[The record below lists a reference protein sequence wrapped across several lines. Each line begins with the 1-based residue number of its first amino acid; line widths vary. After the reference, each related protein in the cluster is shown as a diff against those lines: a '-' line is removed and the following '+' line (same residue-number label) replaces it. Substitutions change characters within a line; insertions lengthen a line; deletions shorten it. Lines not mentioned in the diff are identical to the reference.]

1 MVFDTVRDALLDRG
15 FAVSAFPSAV
25 EAADYLDQKIDGKDV
40 SLGGSMTLS
49 QMNLPKRLA
58 AHNKIYLPSAMFD
71 GLECEV
77 DAARAM
83 ASEVYLSSVNAL
95 AETGEMVSIDGIGNR
110 VASMLYGHQKVYLV
124 VGRNK
129 LAPDYDGA
137 VWRARNVAAPGNAA
151 RLQRKTPCAASGHC
165 HDCHSPER
173 ICRGMV
179 VLWENMYFSEIEV
192 VLVDEELGL

>member
-1 MVFDTVRDALLDRG
+1 MVFDKVRDALLDRG

-173 ICRGMV
+173 TCRGMV